1 MSKPALALL
10 LAAVAVAG
18 AADAQS
24 QTQARQAVSSQPIF
38 FGADDSSVAPD
49 GFALIGRAEVIQG
62 ENRLR
67 ADRIEMTQ
75 QDGSITGATA
85 SGDVYYV
92 TPSENMRGDRAVYS
106 VSSGT
111 VTVTG
116 DVVLTQGRN
125 VLTGGRLVYN
135 IDTGEAQMAGAPRG
149 GGAGN
154 RIQGVFYPNQD

>member
-1 MSKPALALL
+1 MSKPAIALL
-10 LAAVAVAG
+10 LAAVALAG
-18 AADAQS
+18 AATA
-24 QTQARQAVSSQPIF
+24 QTQGRQAVSNQPIF
-38 FGADDSSVAPD
+38 FGADDGGVTPN
-49 GFALIGRAEVIQG
+49 GFALRGRAEVIQG

-67 ADRIEMTQ
+67 ANSIEIAQSGGTT
-75 QDGSITGATA
+75 TGATA

-92 TPSENMRGDRAVYS
+92 TPNESIRGDRAVYD
-106 VSSGT
+106 VRAAT

-154 RIQGVFYPNQD
+154 RIQGVFYPDQD

>member
-1 MSKPALALL
+1 MSKPVLALL

-24 QTQARQAVSSQPIF
+24 QAQTRQAVSGQPIF
-38 FGADDSSVAPD
+38 FGADDGGVTPG
-49 GFALIGRAEVIQG
+49 GFALRGRAEVIQG

-67 ADRIEMTQ
+67 ANAIEIAQ
-75 QDGSITGATA
+75 SGGSTTGATA
-85 SGDVYYV
+85 SGDVYYI
-92 TPSENMRGDRAVYS
+92 TPNESIRGDRAVYS
-106 VSSGT
+106 VSAAT

-149 GGAGN
+149 GAAGN

>member
-1 MSKPALALL
+1 MSKPVLALI
-10 LAAVAVAG
+10 LAAVALAG
-18 AADAQS
+18 AATA
-24 QTQARQAVSSQPIF
+24 QTQARQTVSNQPIF
-38 FGADDSSVAPD
+38 FGADDGGVTPG
-49 GFALIGRAEVIQG
+49 GFALRGRAEVIQG

-67 ADRIEMTQ
+67 ANSIEIAQNGGTT
-75 QDGSITGATA
+75 TGATA

-92 TPSENMRGDRAVYS
+92 TPNESIRGDRAVYS
-106 VSSGT
+106 VSAAT

-116 DVVLTQGRN
+116 DVILTQGRN

-154 RIQGVFYPNQD
+154 RIQGVFYPTQD